1 MTKYDYSL
9 YTSNDG
15 MNTKMWGP
23 HLWNYLF
30 ISILGRYP
38 VEIDDRNKEHLKIR
52 HYFKSLL
59 VSLQYIMPCV
69 YCRES
74 YKIFIKEL
82 PIKRYLVGRI
92 QLMYYVYLLKD
103 KVNKKLQKQEYLNYN
118 KTKKDLKELYKRGKI
133 TKKEY
138 YQKIIE
144 CKKKTFYVKPTP
156 PFNEILQKFEQYRAK
171 CSKKTKSCS
180 VTIKKKK

>member
-1 MTKYDYSL
+1 MTEYDYSL

-15 MNTKMWGP
+15 MNTRVWGP

-38 VEIDDRNKEHLKIR
+38 VKINKNDKEHRKIR

-59 VSLQYIMPCV
+59 ISLQYIMPCV

-74 YKIFIKEL
+74 YKVFIKEL
-82 PIKRYLVGRI
+82 PINRYLTGRL

-103 KVNKKLQKQEYLNYN
+103 KVNKKLQKQEHLNYN
-118 KTKKDLKELYKRGKI
+118 KTKDELKDLYNRGKI
-133 TKKEY
+133 TKNEY
-138 YQKIIE
+138 YKRLDD

-156 PFNEILQKFEQYRAK
+156 PFEEVLEKFEQYRAK
-171 CSKKTKSCS
+171 CSKETKSCS
-180 VTIKKKK
+180 ITQK

>member
-1 MTKYDYSL
+1 MIKNDYSM

-15 MNTKMWGP
+15 MNTKVWGP

-38 VEIDDRNKEHLKIR
+38 VKIDINNKEHRKIK

-59 VSLQYIMPCV
+59 ISLQYIMPCI

-74 YKIFIKEL
+74 YKLFIKEL
-82 PIKRYLVGRI
+82 PIKPYLIGRI

-118 KTKKDLKELYKRGKI
+118 KNGK
-133 TKKEY
+133 
-138 YQKIIE
+138 
-144 CKKKTFYVKPTP
+144 
-156 PFNEILQKFEQYRAK
+156 
-171 CSKKTKSCS
+171 
-180 VTIKKKK
+180 